1 MEVHTL
7 FTVKSAV
14 LEVQSVTFQL
24 PTGFQLL
31 QEHEEFVDPTLLLSA
46 PEGDYTVTLSLSHS
60 QLPSELELLDIFS
73 EGGYMLLSPVEQITC
88 GALSG
93 HCAAYLSGQQGC
105 WEVRLTIAITPL
117 YSNFTL
123 NSILLLS
130 LCGMILQLIFCFPA
144 SHAKCRKGPRT

>member
-1 MEVHTL
+1 M

-105 WEVRLTIAITPL
+105 WEVRLDLPTIPDNRYNTLVFHFYSQQYTSLITLRNDPAID
-117 YSNFTL
+117 F
-123 NSILLLS
+123 LLS
-130 LCGMILQLIFCFPA
+130 SITC
-144 SHAKCRKGPRT
+144 

>member
-1 MEVHTL
+1 M

-93 HCAAYLSGQQGC
+93 QCAAYLSGQQGC
-105 WEVRLTIAITPL
+105 WEVRLDLPTIPDNRYNTLVFQFYSQQYTSLITLRNDPAID
-117 YSNFTL
+117 F
-123 NSILLLS
+123 LLS
-130 LCGMILQLIFCFPA
+130 SITC
-144 SHAKCRKGPRT
+144 

>member
-105 WEVRLTIAITPL
+105 WDVRLDLPTIPDNRYNTLVFQFYSQQYTSLITLRNDSAID
-117 YSNFTL
+117 F
-123 NSILLLS
+123 LLS
-130 LCGMILQLIFCFPA
+130 SITC
-144 SHAKCRKGPRT
+144 

>member
-46 PEGDYTVTLSLSHS
+46 PEGDYTVTLSLRHS

-105 WEVRLTIAITPL
+105 WEVRLDLPTIPDNRYNTLVFQFYSQQYTSLITLRNDPAID
-117 YSNFTL
+117 F
-123 NSILLLS
+123 LLS
-130 LCGMILQLIFCFPA
+130 SITC
-144 SHAKCRKGPRT
+144 

>member
-31 QEHEEFVDPTLLLSA
+31 QEHEEFIDPTLLLSA

-105 WEVRLTIAITPL
+105 WEVRLDLPTIPDNRYNTLVFQFYSQQYTSLITLRNDPAID
-117 YSNFTL
+117 F
-123 NSILLLS
+123 LLS
-130 LCGMILQLIFCFPA
+130 SITC
-144 SHAKCRKGPRT
+144 

>member
-60 QLPSELELLDIFS
+60 QLASELELLDIFS

-105 WEVRLTIAITPL
+105 WEVRLDLPTIPDNRYNTLVFQFYSQQYTSLITLRNDPAID
-117 YSNFTL
+117 F
-123 NSILLLS
+123 LLS
-130 LCGMILQLIFCFPA
+130 SITC
-144 SHAKCRKGPRT
+144 

>member
-1 MEVHTL
+1 M

-105 WEVRLTIAITPL
+105 WEVRLDLPTIPDNRYNTLVFQFYSQPYTSLITLRNDPAID
-117 YSNFTL
+117 F
-123 NSILLLS
+123 LLS
-130 LCGMILQLIFCFPA
+130 SITC
-144 SHAKCRKGPRT
+144 

>member
-1 MEVHTL
+1 M

-46 PEGDYTVTLSLSHS
+46 PEGDYTVILSLSHS

-93 HCAAYLSGQQGC
+93 HCAAYLSGRQGC
-105 WEVRLTIAITPL
+105 WEVRLDLPTIPDNRYNTLVFQFYSQQYTSLITLRNDPAID
-117 YSNFTL
+117 F
-123 NSILLLS
+123 LLS
-130 LCGMILQLIFCFPA
+130 SITC
-144 SHAKCRKGPRT
+144 

>member
-1 MEVHTL
+1 M

-105 WEVRLTIAITPL
+105 WEVRLDLPTIPDNRYNTLVFHFYSQQYTSLITLQNDPAID
-117 YSNFTL
+117 F
-123 NSILLLS
+123 LLS
-130 LCGMILQLIFCFPA
+130 SITC
-144 SHAKCRKGPRT
+144 

>member
-1 MEVHTL
+1 M

-105 WEVRLTIAITPL
+105 WEVRLDLPTIPDNRYNTLVFQFYSQQYTSLIALRNDPAID
-117 YSNFTL
+117 F
-123 NSILLLS
+123 LLS
-130 LCGMILQLIFCFPA
+130 SITC
-144 SHAKCRKGPRT
+144 

>member
-1 MEVHTL
+1 M

-31 QEHEEFVDPTLLLSA
+31 QQHEEFVDPTLLLSA

-105 WEVRLTIAITPL
+105 WEVRLDLPTIPDNRYNTLVFQFYSQQYTSLITLRNDPAID
-117 YSNFTL
+117 F
-123 NSILLLS
+123 LLS
-130 LCGMILQLIFCFPA
+130 SITC
-144 SHAKCRKGPRT
+144 

>member
-1 MEVHTL
+1 M

-24 PTGFQLL
+24 RTGFQLL

-105 WEVRLTIAITPL
+105 WEVRLDLPTIPDNRYNTLVFQFYSQQYTSLITLRNDPAID
-117 YSNFTL
+117 F
-123 NSILLLS
+123 LLS
-130 LCGMILQLIFCFPA
+130 SITC
-144 SHAKCRKGPRT
+144 

>member
-46 PEGDYTVTLSLSHS
+46 PEGDYTVILSLSHS

-93 HCAAYLSGQQGC
+93 HCAAYLSGRQGC
-105 WEVRLTIAITPL
+105 WEVRLDLPTIPDNRYNTLVFQFYSQQYTSLITLRNDPAID
-117 YSNFTL
+117 F
-123 NSILLLS
+123 LLS
-130 LCGMILQLIFCFPA
+130 SITC
-144 SHAKCRKGPRT
+144 

>member
-105 WEVRLTIAITPL
+105 WEVRLDLPTIPDNRYNTLVFQFYSQQYTSLITLRNDPAID
-117 YSNFTL
+117 F
-123 NSILLLS
+123 LLS
-130 LCGMILQLIFCFPA
+130 SITC
-144 SHAKCRKGPRT
+144 

>member
-1 MEVHTL
+1 M

-14 LEVQSVTFQL
+14 LEVQSVSFQL

-105 WEVRLTIAITPL
+105 WEVRLDLPTIPDNRYNTLVFQFYSQQYTSLITLRNDPAID
-117 YSNFTL
+117 F
-123 NSILLLS
+123 LLS
-130 LCGMILQLIFCFPA
+130 SITC
-144 SHAKCRKGPRT
+144 

>member
-1 MEVHTL
+1 M

-46 PEGDYTVTLSLSHS
+46 PEGDYTVTLRLSHS

-105 WEVRLTIAITPL
+105 WEVRLDLPTIPDNRYNTLVFQFYSQQYTSLITLRNDPAID
-117 YSNFTL
+117 F
-123 NSILLLS
+123 LLS
-130 LCGMILQLIFCFPA
+130 SITC
-144 SHAKCRKGPRT
+144 

>member
-1 MEVHTL
+1 M

-105 WEVRLTIAITPL
+105 WEVRLDLPTIPDNRYNTLVFQFYSQQYTSLITLRNGPAID
-117 YSNFTL
+117 F
-123 NSILLLS
+123 LLS
-130 LCGMILQLIFCFPA
+130 SITC
-144 SHAKCRKGPRT
+144 

>member
-1 MEVHTL
+1 M

-14 LEVQSVTFQL
+14 LEVQSVSFQL

-105 WEVRLTIAITPL
+105 WEVRLDLPTIPDNRYNTLVFQFYSQQYTSLITLRNDSAID
-117 YSNFTL
+117 F
-123 NSILLLS
+123 LLS
-130 LCGMILQLIFCFPA
+130 SITC
-144 SHAKCRKGPRT
+144 

>member
-1 MEVHTL
+1 M

-105 WEVRLTIAITPL
+105 WEVRLDLPTIPDNRYNTLVFQFYSQQYTSLITLRNNPAID
-117 YSNFTL
+117 F
-123 NSILLLS
+123 LLS
-130 LCGMILQLIFCFPA
+130 SITC
-144 SHAKCRKGPRT
+144 

>member
-14 LEVQSVTFQL
+14 LEVQSVSFQL

-105 WEVRLTIAITPL
+105 WEVRLDLPTIPDNRYNTLVFQFYSQQYTSLITLRNDPAID
-117 YSNFTL
+117 F
-123 NSILLLS
+123 LLS
-130 LCGMILQLIFCFPA
+130 SITC
-144 SHAKCRKGPRT
+144 

>member
-1 MEVHTL
+1 M

-14 LEVQSVTFQL
+14 LEVQSVSFQL

-93 HCAAYLSGQQGC
+93 HCAASLSGQQGC
-105 WEVRLTIAITPL
+105 WEVRLDLPTIPDNRYNTLVFQFYSQQYTSLITLRNDPAID
-117 YSNFTL
+117 F
-123 NSILLLS
+123 LLS
-130 LCGMILQLIFCFPA
+130 SITC
-144 SHAKCRKGPRT
+144 

>member
-1 MEVHTL
+1 M

-46 PEGDYTVTLSLSHS
+46 PEGDYTVTLSLSDS

-105 WEVRLTIAITPL
+105 WEVRLDLPTIPDNRYNTLVFQFYSQQYTSLITLRNDSAID
-117 YSNFTL
+117 F
-123 NSILLLS
+123 LLS
-130 LCGMILQLIFCFPA
+130 SITC
-144 SHAKCRKGPRT
+144 

>member
-1 MEVHTL
+1 M

-105 WEVRLTIAITPL
+105 WEVRLDLPTISDNRYNTLVFQFYSQQYTSLITLRNDPAID
-117 YSNFTL
+117 F
-123 NSILLLS
+123 LLS
-130 LCGMILQLIFCFPA
+130 SITC
-144 SHAKCRKGPRT
+144 

>member
-1 MEVHTL
+1 M

-73 EGGYMLLSPVEQITC
+73 EGVYILLSPVEQITC

-105 WEVRLTIAITPL
+105 WEVRLDLPTIPDNRYNTLVFQFYSQQYTSLITLRNDPAID
-117 YSNFTL
+117 F
-123 NSILLLS
+123 LLS
-130 LCGMILQLIFCFPA
+130 SITC
-144 SHAKCRKGPRT
+144 

>member
-14 LEVQSVTFQL
+14 LEVQSVSFQL

-105 WEVRLTIAITPL
+105 WEVRLDLPTIPDNRYNTLVFQFYSQQYTSLITLRNDSAID
-117 YSNFTL
+117 F
-123 NSILLLS
+123 LLS
-130 LCGMILQLIFCFPA
+130 SITC
-144 SHAKCRKGPRT
+144 

>member
-1 MEVHTL
+1 M

-105 WEVRLTIAITPL
+105 WEVRLDLPTIPDNRYNTLVFQFYSQQYTSLITLRNDSAID
-117 YSNFTL
+117 F
-123 NSILLLS
+123 LLS
-130 LCGMILQLIFCFPA
+130 SITC
-144 SHAKCRKGPRT
+144 

>member
-1 MEVHTL
+1 M

-14 LEVQSVTFQL
+14 LEVQSVSFQL

-105 WEVRLTIAITPL
+105 WEVRLDLPTIPDNRYTALVFQFYSQQYTSLITLRNDPAID
-117 YSNFTL
+117 F
-123 NSILLLS
+123 LLS
-130 LCGMILQLIFCFPA
+130 SITC
-144 SHAKCRKGPRT
+144 

>member
-1 MEVHTL
+1 M

-105 WEVRLTIAITPL
+105 WEVRLDLPTIPDNRYNTLVFQFYSQQYTSLITLRNDPAID
-117 YSNFTL
+117 F
-123 NSILLLS
+123 LLS
-130 LCGMILQLIFCFPA
+130 SI
-144 SHAKCRKGPRT
+144 TY

>member
-1 MEVHTL
+1 M

-105 WEVRLTIAITPL
+105 WEVRLDLPTIPDNRYNTLVFQFYSQQYTSLITLRNDPAID
-117 YSNFTL
+117 F
-123 NSILLLS
+123 LLS
-130 LCGMILQLIFCFPA
+130 SITC
-144 SHAKCRKGPRT
+144 

>member
-105 WEVRLTIAITPL
+105 WEVRLDLPTIPDNRYNTLVFHFYSQQYTSLITLRNDPAID
-117 YSNFTL
+117 F
-123 NSILLLS
+123 LLS
-130 LCGMILQLIFCFPA
+130 SITC
-144 SHAKCRKGPRT
+144 

>member
-1 MEVHTL
+1 M

-14 LEVQSVTFQL
+14 LEVQSGTFQL

-46 PEGDYTVTLSLSHS
+46 PEGDYTVTLRLSHS

-105 WEVRLTIAITPL
+105 WEVRLDLPTIPDNRYNTLVFQFYSQQYTSLITLRNDPAID
-117 YSNFTL
+117 F
-123 NSILLLS
+123 LLS
-130 LCGMILQLIFCFPA
+130 SITC
-144 SHAKCRKGPRT
+144 